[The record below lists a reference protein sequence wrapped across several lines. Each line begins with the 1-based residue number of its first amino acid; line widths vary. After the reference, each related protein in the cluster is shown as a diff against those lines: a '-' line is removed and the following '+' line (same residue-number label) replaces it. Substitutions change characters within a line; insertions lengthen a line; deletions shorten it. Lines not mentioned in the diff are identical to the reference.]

1 MAFGDVRIDYDKI
14 IECGNQLAELSTEYN
29 NQIEELYRIVD
40 ELKSSWLG
48 DRATRY
54 TNAIESDREVYKAFG
69 AKMNHVAGVYTLA
82 GTNYKA
88 VDSI

>member
-14 IECGNQLAELSTEYN
+14 IDCGNQLANLSTDYIA
-29 NQIEELYRIVD
+29 QIDELYRIVD
-40 ELKSSWLG
+40 ELKNSWLG

-54 TNAIESDREVYKAFG
+54 TNDIESFRESYKAFG
-69 AKMNHVAGVYTLA
+69 AQMNHVASVYTLA

-88 VDSI
+88 ADSI